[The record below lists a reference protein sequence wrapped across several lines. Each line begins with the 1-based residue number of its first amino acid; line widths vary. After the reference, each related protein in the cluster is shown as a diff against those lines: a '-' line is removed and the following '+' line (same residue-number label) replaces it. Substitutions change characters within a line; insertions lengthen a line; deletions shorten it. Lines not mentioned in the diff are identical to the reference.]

1 MSIGH
6 KQEAPT
12 NGLIVKEIVGIGF
25 DYLSDDEND
34 VPRNPLEVSGSVIVG
49 QPFAEEVPVGVFI
62 KGDGTHQLLMVEMP
76 RGLSHCLLLEIFP

>member
-1 MSIGH
+1 MHGKMSIGH

-49 QPFAEEVPVGVFI
+49 QPFAEEVPSGF
-62 KGDGTHQLLMVEMP
+62 LLKVME
-76 RGLSHCLLLEIFP
+76 RINY